1 MCAVAPSFWCRR
13 FLSAAWPISVRFCTN
28 NPKET
33 KMRTEQQPNQFKS
46 TTIPLGGEGDVACLE
61 QMYIYLIA
69 RVKVGSTSSIM
80 ERAKQ
85 LGYPPED
92 LRVLMIVPAGCM
104 TLNGIQHMEDIE
116 GWKHGFTPDHNG
128 QRMSAIRARLGNN
141 GIGVGR
147 PYVLTSVDT
156 GISFTV
162 THAARF
168 ERANK
173 LCRKAIADAANPKQ
187 SRKHVTVNGV
197 KHTVAYADQKKGGE

>member
-1 MCAVAPSFWCRR
+1 M
-13 FLSAAWPISVRFCTN
+13 
-28 NPKET
+28 T
-33 KMRTEQQPNQFKS
+33 KQQPYQFKS
-46 TTIPLGGEGDVACLE
+46 TTKPVGDEGDVMCPE
-61 QMYIYLIA
+61 QMYIYIIPD
-69 RVKVGSTSSIM
+69 VKVGSTNSIKQ
-80 ERAKQ
+80 RAKQ
-85 LGYPPED
+85 LERPPED
-92 LRVLMIVPAGCM
+92 LHVLTIVPAGCM

-128 QRMSAIRARLGNN
+128 QRMSAVRARLGNN

-156 GISFTV
+156 GTSFTV

-173 LCRKAIADAANPKQ
+173 LCRNAISNAANPKQ

-197 KHTVAYADQKKGGE
+197 KHTVDYADQQKGGE